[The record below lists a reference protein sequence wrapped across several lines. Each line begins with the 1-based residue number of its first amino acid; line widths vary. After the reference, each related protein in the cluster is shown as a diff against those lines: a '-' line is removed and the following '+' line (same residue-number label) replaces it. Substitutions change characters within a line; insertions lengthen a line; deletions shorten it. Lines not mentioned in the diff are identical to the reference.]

1 MLIRFGNWDWGFRIF
16 MTLTNNYKEYAQIT
30 LQQFSEIDVARRNA
44 LVNEIGDF
52 EARRVLDVGCG
63 AGLQLLPFA
72 QIKNSDCFGIDI
84 GAEVGEVGK
93 TVFRE
98 QEVENKGFFLRG
110 GGEELPFADESF
122 DVVIC
127 RVALPYM
134 DNRKAV
140 AEISRVLRP
149 HGKFFLKTHAPKFY
163 LWMLKNRLKTLNPK
177 QLAYPLICL
186 TGGTI
191 NILTGKHPNGKFWKG
206 KEVYQSDSYIRKL
219 LNQNGLKIIRE
230 LNDTS
235 AETPSFLIEKVSSK
249 K

>member
-1 MLIRFGNWDWGFRIF
+1 
-16 MTLTNNYKEYAQIT
+16 MTITNNYKEYAQIT
-30 LQQFSEIDVARRNA
+30 LQQFAQIDVARRNA
-44 LVNEIGDF
+44 LVNELGDF
-52 EARRVLDVGCG
+52 EVKRVLDVGCG

-72 QIKNSDCFGIDI
+72 DVKNSDCFGIDI

-98 QEVENKGFFLRG
+98 QGVERKGFFVRG
-110 GGEELPFADESF
+110 GGEKLPFADASF

-140 AEISRVLRP
+140 AEISRVLRKG
-149 HGKFFLKTHAPKFY
+149 GKLFLKTHAPKFY
-163 LWMLKNRLKTLNPK
+163 FWMLKNRLQTLNPK

-191 NILTGKHPNGKFWKG
+191 NILSGKHPTGNFWKG
-206 KEVYQSDSYIRKL
+206 KEVYQSDGYLRKL
-219 LNQNGLKIIRE
+219 LQQNGLKIVRE

-235 AETPSFLIEKVSSK
+235 AETPSFLIEKLSE
-249 K
+249 